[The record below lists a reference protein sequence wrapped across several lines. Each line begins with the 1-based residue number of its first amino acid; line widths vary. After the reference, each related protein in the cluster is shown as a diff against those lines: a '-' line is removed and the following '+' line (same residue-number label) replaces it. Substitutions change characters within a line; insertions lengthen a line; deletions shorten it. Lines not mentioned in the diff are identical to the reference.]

1 MQLFFNPDLS
11 LNDTSFTFDPE
22 ESKHIV
28 RVLRKSEGDPLQIT
42 DGKGHIFHARI
53 ETADPSNCRVTIL
66 NARKQLPKRHHL
78 HLAVAPTKN
87 NNRFEW
93 FVEKATEIGAHEI
106 TPLICD
112 RSEKKHV
119 KLERLQ
125 KLAVSA
131 MKQSLRTFLPVV
143 NEPMTFKDFIK
154 TPREGSRFI
163 AHCEEEERSDL
174 KRRVTPDTTTTILI
188 GPEGDFTE
196 EEIKSSY
203 GEGYIPVT
211 LGEARLRTETAAL
224 VACTIVTI
232 INNG

>member
-1 MQLFFNPDLS
+1 MQLFYTPEIDLNS
-11 LNDTSFTFDPE
+11 TSFTFDKD

-28 RVLRKSEGDPLQIT
+28 KVLRKSEGDRLQIT
-42 DGKGHIFHARI
+42 DGQGHIYQARI
-53 ETADPSNCRVTIL
+53 ETADPSQCRVQIL
-66 NARKQLPKRHHL
+66 DARKQVPKRHHL

-87 NNRFEW
+87 NNRYEW

-112 RSEKKHV
+112 RSEKKNV
-119 KLERLQ
+119 KLERLE
-125 KLAVSA
+125 KLVVSA
-131 MKQSLRTFLPVV
+131 MKQSLRTFLPKI
-143 NEPMTFKDFIK
+143 NEPITFKEFVQ
-154 TPREGSRFI
+154 TQREGSCFI

-174 KRRVTPDTTTTILI
+174 KRRITPDTPITILI

-196 EEIKSSY
+196 PEIKLSY
-203 GEGYIPVT
+203 EHGYMPVT

-224 VACTIVTI
+224 VACTIVTM